1 MGMVETE
8 ELSAIRAEFAALLP
22 DICTVKR
29 RAEGSNVAGVKA
41 KSYTT
46 FETYQC
52 RVQHLPTQAREKA
65 DQGSGNATMPVTITF
80 PWDADIQQNDRL
92 EVGSSAFEVTG
103 PAIDRTERFTLQVYA
118 VRVT

>member
-1 MGMVETE
+1 MGMVEAQD
-8 ELSAIRAEFAALLP
+8 LAAIRAEFAALLP

-29 RAEGSNVAGVKA
+29 RAEGSNVAGVKP
-41 KSYTT
+41 KNYTV
-46 FETYQC
+46 FGTYQC
-52 RVQHLPTQAREKA
+52 RVQHLPTMSREKS

-103 PAIDRTERFTLQVYA
+103 AATDRTERFTLQVYA